1 MFQSSFLIASS
12 IVADK
17 ISKSSDNCKALD
29 ENGELCTFKKD
40 KGNFCSKCLGE
51 LLL

>member
-1 MFQSSFLIASS
+1 MFLIASS
-12 IVADK
+12 LVLNK
-17 ISKSSDNCKALD
+17 ISKSSIGNECKALD
-29 ENGELCTFKKD
+29 ENGNLCTFKKD